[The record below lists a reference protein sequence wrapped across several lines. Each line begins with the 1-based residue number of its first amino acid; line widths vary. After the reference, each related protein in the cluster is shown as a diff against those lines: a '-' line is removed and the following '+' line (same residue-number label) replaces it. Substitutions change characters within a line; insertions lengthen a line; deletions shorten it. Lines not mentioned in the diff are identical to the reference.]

1 MSKASDNRH
10 RQAALS
16 GFTLMELIV
25 VILILGLLASIAAP
39 QAVKYL
45 SRAKSD
51 TARLQVDALA
61 ANLDFYKIDV
71 GDYPSEE
78 QGLEALT
85 ERPANAENWMGPYV
99 QKSSSLIDPWGEP
112 YIYSYESGGDGFGLQ
127 SLGADRKPGGEGENA
142 DIVFG
147 D

>member
-1 MSKASDNRH
+1 MSKANKNNYR
-10 RQAALS
+10 AALS

-45 SRAKSD
+45 GRAKSD

-71 GDYPSEE
+71 GDYPSDE

-85 ERPANAENWMGPYV
+85 ERPANAQNWMGPYV
-99 QKSSSLIDPWGEP
+99 QKVSSLIDPWGEP
-112 YIYSYESGGDGFGLQ
+112 YLYSYESGSDSFELQ
-127 SLGADRKPGGEGENA
+127 SLGADGKPGGEGENA